1 MSPFSAVSQRAYS
14 WATGASFEASFVDMA
29 RRHLARLR
37 LTLGSD
43 VTTWKRDYFSVSRS
57 STEVRILLACA
68 AFTFLGCGASPPTLT
83 SRAQATCA
91 PSMCPFVGLWESS
104 TRPRLFIDGDS
115 LFAFTGW
122 TQLIDPDVCVL
133 TQQHGLYR
141 HRLALHEGEL
151 RASICWV
158 ARRFRIHGEHL
169 IDADGTVFSRADE
182 PPGSSF
188 LRAVATGDFGEE
200 LGRMVEAP

>member
-1 MSPFSAVSQRAYS
+1 MNEARANVQVQLNE
-14 WATGASFEASFVDMA
+14 TRIG
-29 RRHLARLR
+29 
-37 LTLGSD
+37 LTLA
-43 VTTWKRDYFSVSRS
+43 V
-57 STEVRILLACA
+57 
-68 AFTFLGCGASPPTLT
+68 FTLLGCGASSPTLT

-91 PSMCPFVGLWESS
+91 PSLCPFVGLWESS
-104 TRPRLFIDGDS
+104 AHARLFIDGES

-122 TQLIDPDVCVL
+122 TQLVDPDVCVL

-158 ARRFRIHGEHL
+158 ERRFRIDGELL
-169 IDADGTVFSRADE
+169 IDADGTVYSRVDE
-182 PPGSSF
+182 SDRDSF

-200 LGRMVEAP
+200 LGRLVEAP